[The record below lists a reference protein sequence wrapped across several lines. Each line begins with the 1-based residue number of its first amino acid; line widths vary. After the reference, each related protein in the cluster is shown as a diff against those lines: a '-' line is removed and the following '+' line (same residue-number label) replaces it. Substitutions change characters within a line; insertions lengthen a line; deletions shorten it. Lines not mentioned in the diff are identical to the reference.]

1 MAETTKKATA
11 KKAVKATKAKKVEA
25 KKTEKVEAPAKPLIT
40 SARAIA
46 HDVRVT
52 PRKARLVIDLVRGKD
67 VNVALGILA
76 NVNKAASPIVAKV
89 IKSAAA
95 NAINNFNMEEDRL
108 YVAEIYA
115 NDGLRMKRFL
125 PRAKGSA
132 SGLVKRT
139 SHITVVGQ
147 KVSPVGM
154 RVGIN
159 RDWHSRWFAND
170 KDFSRFLLEDVKV
183 RKYVNK
189 NLKSALISHVE
200 IERRK
205 ADNGYKTRVMI
216 FAAHPAML
224 IGQEGATI
232 NRVKAD
238 LAKILKGSE
247 VKVDAIEVKN
257 PDLDATLL
265 AQWIASELENRASFR
280 TAQKKAI
287 ARARKAG
294 AKGVKTMVSGRLGGA
309 DIARSESYNEGTIP
323 LQTLRADIDYGFAEA
338 DTTYG
343 KVGVK
348 VYIYK
353 GEVLPQKKNRE
364 GGNR

>member
-11 KKAVKATKAKKVEA
+11 KKAVKAKKAKKVEA

-139 SHITVVGQ
+139 SHITVV
-147 KVSPVGM
+147 
-154 RVGIN
+154 
-159 RDWHSRWFAND
+159 
-170 KDFSRFLLEDVKV
+170 VKQ
-183 RKYVNK
+183 R
-189 NLKSALISHVE
+189 
-200 IERRK
+200 
-205 ADNGYKTRVMI
+205 
-216 FAAHPAML
+216 
-224 IGQEGATI
+224 
-232 NRVKAD
+232 
-238 LAKILKGSE
+238 
-247 VKVDAIEVKN
+247 
-257 PDLDATLL
+257 
-265 AQWIASELENRASFR
+265 
-280 TAQKKAI
+280 
-287 ARARKAG
+287 
-294 AKGVKTMVSGRLGGA
+294 
-309 DIARSESYNEGTIP
+309 
-323 LQTLRADIDYGFAEA
+323 
-338 DTTYG
+338 
-343 KVGVK
+343 
-348 VYIYK
+348 
-353 GEVLPQKKNRE
+353 
-364 GGNR
+364 